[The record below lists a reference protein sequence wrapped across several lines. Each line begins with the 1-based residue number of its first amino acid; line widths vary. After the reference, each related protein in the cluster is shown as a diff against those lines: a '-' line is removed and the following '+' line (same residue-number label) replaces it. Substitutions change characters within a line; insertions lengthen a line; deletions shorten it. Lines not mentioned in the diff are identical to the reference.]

1 MVYFTNMNEP
11 RLSSALSKGS
21 ILLVTLC
28 LFELLPG
35 INAFVVPSQ
44 PGMVTWRNSIFPGK
58 IRTSFTGLRMDIPS
72 QAEQFISILL
82 SDSTT
87 STGTAAGDVVTSNP
101 TDFSPFGQGTRG
113 LSYYS
118 TLALYGT

>member
-1 MVYFTNMNEP
+1 
-11 RLSSALSKGS
+11 
-21 ILLVTLC
+21 
-28 LFELLPG
+28 
-35 INAFVVPSQ
+35 
-44 PGMVTWRNSIFPGK
+44 
-58 IRTSFTGLRMDIPS
+58 MDMTS

-87 STGTAAGDVVTSNP
+87 STGAAAGDIVTSTP
-101 TDFSPFGQGTRG
+101 PDFSPFGQGTRG